1 MRKHYAN
8 LNTFYKITK
17 LNYSKSVRVTKN
29 KDGLLCVFCY
39 NKKKLKNKT
48 EVVLALEDTLLDY
61 EVCVVEDTTGGS

>member
-1 MRKHYAN
+1 MQGTHVRFLVGKLRFHMPYGN
-8 LNTFYKITK
+8 SQKKIF
-17 LNYSKSVRVTKN
+17 LI
-29 KDGLLCVFCY
+29 F